1 MVSPNVS
8 DGNEATAVTKE
19 NPLTSTYG
27 KQDGAG
33 KCKPRTL
40 SEMGEIL
47 MNSSWLVLYAHWKLA
62 FRWWTNKYMVESRFK
77 NMNKHFEEKS
87 EE

>member
-62 FRWWTNKYMVESRFK
+62 FRWWTNKLYGRIKIQEHEQAFRR
-77 NMNKHFEEKS
+77 EE
-87 EE
+87 